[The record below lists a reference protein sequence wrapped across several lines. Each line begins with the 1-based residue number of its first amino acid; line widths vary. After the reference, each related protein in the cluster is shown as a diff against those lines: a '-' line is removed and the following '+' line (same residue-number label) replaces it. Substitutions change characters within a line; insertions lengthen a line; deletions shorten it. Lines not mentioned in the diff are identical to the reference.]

1 MIKKSKTALTAL
13 LVTADAAVLALSM
26 TGAYLFHFTFYTGD
40 GYITLPYYLQL
51 TALLIPVYFIL
62 YHYFGMH
69 DAYRFKSI
77 IAESAKCVKANAAG
91 VIFILVYL
99 FLVKE
104 VHVSRM
110 VIALFACANTALCT
124 LVRIGLRNLL
134 RYLRKKG
141 YHIKRLLL
149 VGWNDVSA
157 EFCKKVRANRNLGY
171 QIIGYLNPQ
180 PVPEAALPYLGPLER
195 LPEALQGSDLEEAV
209 VSLDERDISRLSE
222 VIDACEKEGVK
233 SCLLPFYTKY
243 LPTRPSIDEL
253 EGLPLINLR
262 RIPLDN
268 LGSAFLKR
276 AFDIAA
282 SALGLAALSPLL
294 LATAIGVKLSSPGPA
309 IYKQER
315 IGRGRRVFTMYK
327 FRSMG
332 VQTDGSDM
340 TTWGTAE
347 DERRTKFG
355 EWIRKLSID
364 ELPQLFNVLRGDMSL
379 VGPRPERPY
388 FVEKFKEE
396 IPLYMLKH
404 LVRPGITGWAQV
416 NGWRGDT
423 SIEERIKCDLF
434 YIENWTFLL
443 DVKILFLTVWKG
455 FLNKS
460 ER

>member
-1 MIKKSKTALTAL
+1 M
-13 LVTADAAVLALSM
+13 
-26 TGAYLFHFTFYTGD
+26 
-40 GYITLPYYLQL
+40 
-51 TALLIPVYFIL
+51 
-62 YHYFGMH
+62 
-69 DAYRFKSI
+69 
-77 IAESAKCVKANAAG
+77 
-91 VIFILVYL
+91 
-99 FLVKE
+99 
-104 VHVSRM
+104 
-110 VIALFACANTALCT
+110 
-124 LVRIGLRNLL
+124 
-134 RYLRKKG
+134 
-141 YHIKRLLL
+141 
-149 VGWNDVSA
+149 
-157 EFCKKVRANRNLGY
+157 
-171 QIIGYLNPQ
+171 
-180 PVPEAALPYLGPLER
+180 
-195 LPEALQGSDLEEAV
+195 
-209 VSLDERDISRLSE
+209 
-222 VIDACEKEGVK
+222 
-233 SCLLPFYTKY
+233 
-243 LPTRPSIDEL
+243 
-253 EGLPLINLR
+253 
-262 RIPLDN
+262 
-268 LGSAFLKR
+268 
-276 AFDIAA
+276 
-282 SALGLAALSPLL
+282 
-294 LATAIGVKLSSPGPA
+294 KLSSPGPA